1 MAGEERGIGLLNRIA
16 LFVATAGGVGYSP
29 IAPGTA
35 GSLLALIILWVVPFS
50 SVSLAVAV
58 VVLAG
63 VGGWAAGRAE
73 RLLGGKDPAP
83 VVIDEIAGM
92 FLSVL
97 PFPRSLGLLLAAFLL
112 FRVLDIVKPF
122 PIRQCQ
128 ILSGGLGVILDDLLA
143 GVYTLGILWA
153 LLALVGRAR

>member
-1 MAGEERGIGLLNRIA
+1 M
-16 LFVATAGGVGYSP
+16 ATAGGVGYSP

-35 GSLLALIILWVVPFS
+35 GSLLALIILWLVPFS
-50 SVSLAVAV
+50 SVSLAIAV

-128 ILSGGLGVILDDLLA
+128 VLSGGLGVILDDLLA
-143 GVYTLGILWA
+143 GAYTLGILWV